1 VRTERT
7 SCENDASLM
16 QAWSEDGAALVRTWC
31 GEGVSCP
38 KISLSRPEIGL
49 HSM

>member
-1 VRTERT
+1 
-7 SCENDASLM
+7 M

-38 KISLSRPEIGL
+38 KISLFPFSIAPFCHEQ
-49 HSM
+49 